1 MLFYCILVK
10 EETITKNVL
19 KQERGIKL
27 NFWTNHTKKTQEIA
41 QDLLGCLVIKETDEG
56 VTSGWIVESEAYLGE
71 IDEAAHSFGLKE
83 TPRLASMYKEPGT
96 IYIYNMHTH
105 LMLNVVVQEKGI
117 PEAILIRAIEP
128 YKGMALMSDRRG
140 KTGFVVTDGP
150 GKLTKAMD
158 ITKLD
163 DGTLAWEPPLRIDVE
178 TRKIPKKIE
187 LSPRVGIPNKGKW
200 TDALLRYT
208 VVGNPYVSRKKGE
221 IEADFGWN
229 EPIN

>member
-27 NFWTNHTKKTQEIA
+27 NFWTDHTETTEEIA

-56 VTSGWIVESEAYLGE
+56 VTSGWIVETEAYLGE

-96 IYIYNMHTH
+96 IYIYSMHTH
-105 LMLNVVVQEKGI
+105 LMLNVVVQEKGV

-187 LSPRVGIPNKGKW
+187 LSPRIGIPNKGKW

>member
-1 MLFYCILVK
+1 MD
-10 EETITKNVL
+10 
-19 KQERGIKL
+19 
-27 NFWTNHTKKTQEIA
+27 FWTDQTKTTEEIA

-56 VTSGWIVESEAYLGE
+56 VTSGWIVETEAYLGE

-105 LMLNVVVQEKGI
+105 LMLNVVVQEKGV

-187 LSPRVGIPNKGKW
+187 VSSRIGIPNKGKW

-208 VVGNPYVSRKKGE
+208 VVGNPYVSRKKGK

>member
-1 MLFYCILVK
+1 MD
-10 EETITKNVL
+10 
-19 KQERGIKL
+19 
-27 NFWTNHTKKTQEIA
+27 FWTDHTKTTEEIA

-56 VTSGWIVESEAYLGE
+56 VTSGWIVETEAYLGE
-71 IDEAAHSFGLKE
+71 IDEAAHSFGLKS

-96 IYIYNMHTH
+96 IYVYSMHTH
-105 LMLNVVVQEKGI
+105 LMLNAVVQEKGI

-128 YKGMALMSDRRG
+128 YKGMSLMSERRG

-150 GKLTKAMD
+150 GKLTKAMN

-187 LSPRVGIPNKGKW
+187 LSPRIGIPNKGKW

-208 VVGNPYVSRKKGE
+208 VVGNPYVSRKKGK

-229 EPIN
+229 DPIN

>member
-1 MLFYCILVK
+1 MD
-10 EETITKNVL
+10 
-19 KQERGIKL
+19 
-27 NFWTNHTKKTQEIA
+27 FWTDQTKTTQEIA

-56 VTSGWIVESEAYLGE
+56 VTSGWIVETEAYLGE
-71 IDEAAHSFGLKE
+71 VDEAAHSFGLKK

-96 IYIYNMHTH
+96 IYIYSMHTH

-128 YKGMALMSDRRG
+128 QKGVALMTERRR
-140 KTGFVVTDGP
+140 KSGFIVTDGP

-163 DGTLAWEPPLRIDVE
+163 DGTSVTEPPLRIDTE
-178 TRKIPKKIE
+178 IRKIPKKIDA
-187 LSPRVGIPNKGKW
+187 SPRIGIPNKGKW

-208 VVGNPYVSRKKGE
+208 VAGNPYVSRKKGK